1 MSYYA
6 ALSDTQVLTQ
16 FKEALQSAYQ
26 DTSGTDDQRWNAV
39 VNAALDD
46 VLRSPLGLEALKR
59 KRKWGDPQPQTPPG
73 TMPQTVPIV
82 NNDRLAIV

>member
-6 ALSDTQVLTQ
+6 TLSDTQVLVQ

-26 DTSGTDDQRWNAV
+26 DTSGTDDDRWNAV

-46 VLRSPLGLEALKR
+46 VLRTPLGIEALKR
-59 KRKWGDPQPQTPPG
+59 RRKWGDPPTPPTPG
-73 TMPQTVPIV
+73 TPPPTVPIV